1 MDDIHKLEA
10 LIPVAERACENIA
23 ELTNLMNKL
32 GRIEIHTLSDEN
44 LNTFNT
50 LISLLNLLRDS
61 SNEVHRKAGR
71 TISVYLDNLDR

>member
-10 LIPVAERACENIA
+10 LIPVAERTCENIA
-23 ELTNLMNKL
+23 ELMNLMNKL

-44 LNTFNT
+44 LGTFNA
-50 LISLLNLLRDS
+50 LITLLNLLRDS
-61 SNEVHRKAGR
+61 ASEVHRKAGR